1 MIKTKQRPVT
11 MRDVAELAGV
21 SKQTVSAVLNG
32 KPGITAETQA
42 RIRQAVATLGY
53 QLDNVASSLRTGRTR
68 IIALVV
74 SDISSPFIGR
84 LAVAVEDYASAA
96 GYSLVLH
103 NTHDDI
109 VRESSYFTVAV
120 ERKVEGVIFIST
132 ADHSP
137 GLELLQARGI
147 PAVAIDRI
155 PDPYSGPAVM
165 LDNVKTG
172 RLAAEHL
179 LELGHRHLAH
189 ISGPPTV
196 RMARDRWLGFQ
207 QAVTAQP
214 DLPNPQ
220 IETASGWDYAD
231 GYQAMQRLLA
241 SGHPLTALF
250 AAGDALAIGAMCAI
264 QSAGLAVPQQI
275 SVVGVDDID
284 SAAYQNPPL
293 TTVRQSMTELAQ
305 LSVQLLFDLLAGK
318 EPMPTTIVMDPVL
331 IVRASTARV
340 AQVE

>member
-1 MIKTKQRPVT
+1 MIKPKQSPVT
-11 MRDVAELAGV
+11 MRDVAALVGV

-32 KPGITAETQA
+32 KPCITAETQA

-53 QLDNVASSLRTGRTR
+53 RLDNVASSLRTGRAR
-68 IIALVV
+68 ILALVV

-84 LAVAVEDYASAA
+84 LAVTVEEYASAA

-103 NTHDDI
+103 NTHDNVD
-109 VRESSYFTVAV
+109 RETSYFTVAV
-120 ERKVEGVIFIST
+120 ERKVEGVLFIST

-137 GLELLQARGI
+137 GLELLQERGI

-155 PDPYSGPAVM
+155 PDPYNGPAVM

-179 LELGHRHLAH
+179 LGLGHRHLAH
-189 ISGPPTV
+189 IGGPLTV

-207 QAVTAQP
+207 QAVAAQP

-220 IETASGWDYAD
+220 LESASGWDYAD

-241 SGHPLTALF
+241 AGHPLTALF
-250 AAGDALAIGAMCAI
+250 AAVDTLAIGAMCAI
-264 QSAGLAVPQQI
+264 QSAGLSVPQQI
-275 SVVGVDDID
+275 GVVGVDDID
-284 SAAYQNPPL
+284 NAAYQNPPL
-293 TTVRQSMTELAQ
+293 TTVRQSITELAQ

-318 EPMPTTIVMDPVL
+318 EPMPATIVMDPVL
-331 IVRASTARV
+331 VVRASTT
-340 AQVE
+340 QVSTG

>member
-1 MIKTKQRPVT
+1 MVKAKNSPVT
-11 MRDVAELAGV
+11 MRDVADLVGV

-32 KPGITAETQA
+32 KPGISAETQT
-42 RIRQAVATLGY
+42 RVLQAVATLGY
-53 QLDNVASSLRTGRTR
+53 RLDKVASSLRTGRTR
-68 IIALVV
+68 TIALVV

-103 NTHDDI
+103 NTHDD
-109 VRESSYFTVAV
+109 VTRETTYFTVAIG
-120 ERKVEGVIFIST
+120 RKVEGVLFIST

-137 GLELLQARGI
+137 GLELLRERGI
-147 PAVAIDRI
+147 PVVAIDRI
-155 PDPYSGPAVM
+155 PDPYRGSAVM

-179 LELGHRHLAH
+179 LGLGHRHLVH

-196 RMARDRWLGFQ
+196 RMARDRWQGFQ
-207 QAVTAQP
+207 QAVAARP
-214 DLPNPQ
+214 ELPLPLA
-220 IETASGWDYAD
+220 ETANGWDYAD

-241 SGHPLTALF
+241 TGQPLTALF
-250 AAGDALAIGAMCAI
+250 AAGDTLAIGAMRAI
-264 QSAGLAVPQQI
+264 QSAGLQVPQQI

-318 EPMPTTIVMDPVL
+318 ESKPSTIVMDPVL
-331 IVRASTARV
+331 VVRASTA
-340 AQVE
+340 QVSTG

>member
-1 MIKTKQRPVT
+1 MVKAKHRPVT
-11 MRDVAELAGV
+11 MRDVADLVGV

-32 KPGITAETQA
+32 KPGISAETQA
-42 RIRQAVATLGY
+42 RILQAVNTLGY
-53 QLDNVASSLRTGRTR
+53 RLDNVASSLRTGRTR

-84 LAVAVEDYASAA
+84 LAVAVEEYASAA

-103 NTHDDI
+103 NTHDD
-109 VRESSYFTVAV
+109 VARESSYFTVAV
-120 ERKVEGVIFIST
+120 ERKVEGVLFIST
-132 ADHSP
+132 IDQSP
-137 GLELLQARGI
+137 GLELLRVRGI

-196 RMARDRWLGFQ
+196 RMARDRWQGFQ
-207 QAVTAQP
+207 ETVAAQLE
-214 DLPNPQ
+214 LPLPQ
-220 IETASGWDYAD
+220 IETANGWDYAD
-231 GYQAMQRLLA
+231 GYQAMQHLLA
-241 SGHPLTALF
+241 AGQPLTALF
-250 AAGDALAIGAMCAI
+250 AAADTLAIGAMRAI
-264 QSAGLAVPQQI
+264 QSAGLPIPQQI

-293 TTVRQSMTELAQ
+293 TTVRQSITELAR
-305 LSVQLLFDLLAGK
+305 LSVQMLFDLLSGK
-318 EPMPTTIVMDPVL
+318 EPMPATIVMDPVL
-331 IVRASTARV
+331 VVRASTARV
-340 AQVE
+340 SAG